1 MRYPDRFGGPRA
13 DRARLSWRFDVTAA
27 ISLAA
32 YVARTGA
39 ELGTSRWIAVD
50 QPRIDAFAD
59 VTLDRQFIHI
69 DPQAAAQTIF
79 GGTIAHGFLS
89 LSLLSAMYE
98 DAVPSIEGARM
109 LVNYGF
115 NKLRF
120 LSPVQSGRQVRGRF
134 MLQSAEQRGDGGVL
148 STIDVSIEIDGQEK
162 PALRAEW
169 LALAFL

>member
-1 MRYPDRFGGPRA
+1 MTRIP
-13 DRARLSWRFDVTAA
+13 LE
-27 ISLAA
+27 A

-39 ELGTSRWIAVD
+39 ELGVSRWIAVD
-50 QPRIDAFAD
+50 QMRINSFAD

-69 DPQAAAQTIF
+69 DPEAAAQTPF

-89 LSLLSAMYE
+89 MSLLSAMYE
-98 DAVPSIEGARM
+98 DAVPPIEGARM

-120 LSPVQSGRQVRGRF
+120 LSPVPSGRQVRGRF
-134 MLQSAEQRGDGGVL
+134 VLQSAEQRSDGGLL
-148 STIDVSIEIDGQEK
+148 STLDVSVEIEGQDK